1 MSEEIKDVKVEE
13 PKKEKV
19 VKEKEVKKEVKETKK
34 EEVAKVEEPKKEV
47 KTVAT
52 KQFIVG
58 ASVIDKR
65 KNQFVVEQ
73 LPEGELQDHS
83 KIVIKSANGVLSVQL
98 KGKLQLV

>member
-19 VKEKEVKKEVKETKK
+19 VKEKEVKKEEVVK
-34 EEVAKVEEPKKEV
+34 AEEPKKEV
-47 KTVAT
+47 KAVAA
-52 KQFIVG
+52 KEFIVG
-58 ASVIDKR
+58 ASVVDKR

-73 LPEGELQDHS
+73 LPVGELHDHS
-83 KIVIKSANGVLSVQL
+83 KIVIKSVDGVLSVQL

>member
-19 VKEKEVKKEVKETKK
+19 VKEKEVKETKK

-83 KIVIKSANGVLSVQL
+83 KVVIKSADGVLSVQL
-98 KGKLQLV
+98 KGKLKLV